1 MSNRL
6 IITIDGP
13 AGTGKSTVSKMLATR
28 LTALYLDTGALYRA
42 VALKALDRGIPPGD
56 EEAIAALCD
65 TTEISCMTDHD
76 GIRILVNGDDVS
88 DRIRTEE
95 VSLAASKVSALP
107 AVRRFLLPIQRHI
120 ADMCSIIAEGRDM
133 GTVVFPHADV
143 KFYLDADE
151 TERARRRHHQLCGE
165 GVKAD
170 FDEVKKGLTVRDRQD
185 SGRAIAP
192 LKPSDDAVIIDSTTL
207 KAEEVVEVMIARIQ
221 RHLLENQNN
230 SKV

>member
-1 MSNRL
+1 MSTRL

-13 AGTGKSTVSKMLATR
+13 AGTGKSTVSKILAAR

-42 VALKALDRGIPPGD
+42 VALTALDRGIAPGD
-56 EEAIAALCD
+56 GKGIAALCE
-65 TTEISCMTDHD
+65 TIEISCLTDRD

-107 AVRRFLLPIQRHI
+107 AVRKFLLPIQRRI
-120 ADMCSIIAEGRDM
+120 ADMSSIVAEGRDM

-151 TERARRRHHQLCGE
+151 NERARRRYYQLCGE
-165 GVKAD
+165 GVTAD
-170 FDEVKKGLTVRDRQD
+170 FDEVKKGLTIRDRQD

-207 KAEEVVEVMIARIQ
+207 KAEEVVEAMIARIHG
-221 RHLLENQNN
+221 HLLENGNN